1 MTKEMNV
8 IIAANIWL
16 LLQKIQHD
24 KLLLKFYRSQD

>member
-1 MTKEMNV
+1 MSLMTKEMNV

-24 KLLLKFYRSQD
+24 KLLLKFYY

>member
-8 IIAANIWL
+8 IIAAKIWL

-24 KLLLKFYRSQD
+24 KLLLKFYY